1 MTANAVGKRV
11 RPRTRDDRKVAM
23 SDDPQPSALSA
34 LVAAADRMDSLADIA
49 DLMGD
54 RAGADRLRERS
65 SSCRLR
71 AMRLLDD

>member
-1 MTANAVGKRV
+1 
-11 RPRTRDDRKVAM
+11 M
-23 SDDPQPSALSA
+23 SEETQPSTLIA
-34 LVAAADRMDSLADIA
+34 LVAAADRMDSLADVA
-49 DLMGD
+49 DLMDD